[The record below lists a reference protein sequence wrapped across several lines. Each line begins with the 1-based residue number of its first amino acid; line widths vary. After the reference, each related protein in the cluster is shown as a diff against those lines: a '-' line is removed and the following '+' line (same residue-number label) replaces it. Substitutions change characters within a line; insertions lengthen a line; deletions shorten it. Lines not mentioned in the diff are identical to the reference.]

1 MKPFVFLPIFNQVY
15 GFEFFFPEFLKQFS
29 VYDWVLPQKQ
39 QNEGISIWH
48 FLFFFYF
55 FVEIEPIFV
64 DLDYNANSRMLFD
77 VFEDERHELEAIEEE
92 YEDPS
97 DSDIARQGHREG
109 NSTEINERK
118 RTEKRFIELPNLV
131 PQIKGQYRTVSFQ
144 KLRFDVLEIDKTVL
158 VK

>member
-1 MKPFVFLPIFNQVY
+1 MKVFQSDIFC
-15 GFEFFFPEFLKQFS
+15 FF
-29 VYDWVLPQKQ
+29 
-39 QNEGISIWH
+39 NR
-48 FLFFFYF
+48 F

-97 DSDIARQGHREG
+97 DSDIARQGQREG

-131 PQIKGQYRTVSFQ
+131 PQIKGQYRKVSFE
-144 KLRFDVLEIDKTVL
+144 KLHFDVFEINIAFL